1 MRNMR
6 EGGIS
11 AIALRWSLTGTRF
24 FSSTAKTGVVFEMD
38 IISPFVRP

>member
-1 MRNMR
+1 MR

-11 AIALRWSLTGTRF
+11 AICFKWSLTGTRF

-38 IISPFVRP
+38 MISPLGY